1 MSRRRGGSNSN
12 DLISQMP
19 DDALVTILS
28 FLPIKEAAATS
39 CLSSRWRFLWCNVTR
54 LNFEGPKTYNLLDSQ
69 WSKYMNQV
77 NSVIQSYNQSVVQ
90 DFRIQFE
97 LTNHSK
103 TVFDEWL
110 QFAVNKKVEFLEL
123 TLSRCR
129 FEWSESYHFPLIL
142 FDTQLYRRPSSNA
155 IFVEILS
162 LKKLVLK
169 MVNVT
174 DAILQE
180 FLTNCPHL
188 ETIVIHCSSCLK
200 HVRVGGR
207 ALNLKHFEIMSRL
220 TVESIY
226 LSNFDLVSFTYKGPP
241 IDLRF
246 TNLPKLN
253 EVDMYEGYVGRNPH
267 NVFDQ
272 ISFCSVSLQALSIN
286 IHDDHNP
293 KYYVTLSLQNIAKL
307 DSFPELPN
315 VKKFRLV
322 IGGRKCDCFLD
333 LALILNACP
342 NIQTFEIKPLWTS
355 PIISRRKAREVTNPI
370 KNLKLVKI
378 VGYYG
383 RKCDLQL
390 VEYIIHSAV
399 SLKKIVIDPFEYNR
413 GLSPAAFN
421 FLKNKEVARSTT
433 EDQLKSILGSALDAE
448 MSTPC
453 CLLLPV

>member
-12 DLISQMP
+12 DLISEMP
-19 DDALVTILS
+19 DDALVMILS
-28 FLPIKEAAATS
+28 FLPIKEAVATS
-39 CLSSRWRFLWCNVTR
+39 CLSSRWRFLWYNVTR
-54 LNFEGPKTYNLLDSQ
+54 LNFEGPKTYNLLLLNSE
-69 WSKYMNQV
+69 WSKCMNQV
-77 NSVIQSYNQSVVQ
+77 NSVIQSYKQSVVQ
-90 DFRIQFE
+90 DFRIHFDV
-97 LTNHSK
+97 TNHSK
-103 TVFDEWL
+103 AVLDECL

-123 TLSRCR
+123 TLSRYS
-129 FEWSESYHFPLIL
+129 FEWYGSYHFPSIL
-142 FDTQLYRRPSSNA
+142 FDMQLYRKPSSNA

-174 DAILQE
+174 EAILQE

-207 ALNLKHFEIMSRL
+207 ALNLKHFEISSRHA
-220 TVESIY
+220 VESIY
-226 LSNFDLVSFTYKGPP
+226 LSNFDLVSFTYKGPA

-253 EVDMYEGYVGRNPH
+253 EVDMYEGYVGCNPH

-272 ISFCSVSLQALSIN
+272 ISFCSVSLQALAIN
-286 IHDDHNP
+286 IYDDRNP
-293 KYYVTLSLQNIAKL
+293 KNIANL

-315 VKKFRLV
+315 IKKFRLV
-322 IGGRKCDCFLD
+322 IGGRKCDCLLD

-355 PIISRRKAREVTNPI
+355 PIISRRKARNVTNPI
-370 KNLKLVKI
+370 KHLKLVKI

-390 VEYIIHSAV
+390 AEYIIHTAV

-433 EDQLKSILGSALDAE
+433 KDQLKSILHSGVEYCIL
-448 MSTPC
+448 
-453 CLLLPV
+453 